1 MQTIWVGGINLL
13 LTIIAIKYVDH
24 LGRKKLL
31 LIGSAGMAVCLA
43 MVGLAFYTGTAG
55 GYWVLAGILLYISF
69 FAISL
74 GPLTFVVVAEIFPN
88 QIRGRAMGVA
98 IFFLWLS
105 VYVVSQTFPMLL
117 ESIGSAYTFW
127 IYMVTSVMAFIFI
140 LNVVPET
147 KGKTLEQIQEM
158 WKK

>member
-1 MQTIWVGGINLL
+1 MYYAPEIFKATGSGSSSALMQTVWVGGINLL
-13 LTIIAIKYVDH
+13 LTIIAIKYVDK

-43 MVGLAFYTGTAG
+43 IVGLAFYTDSAG

-88 QIRGRAMGVA
+88 HIRGRAMSVA

-105 VYVVSQTFPMLL
+105 VY
-117 ESIGSAYTFW
+117 
-127 IYMVTSVMAFIFI
+127 
-140 LNVVPET
+140 
-147 KGKTLEQIQEM
+147 
-158 WKK
+158 